1 MKRSMAFITA
11 VAIAGVLA
19 APANGAP
26 KPSIE
31 DVAGDANL
39 LNDQGTGGGTPGDV
53 VTPADGS
60 SFADLL
66 SVTFTN
72 DKKNLYVHIETEST
86 ATPVAGEG
94 FRVRT
99 NPDGAG
105 GIYCLNFEIFFP
117 GAQNTVTAPVAH
129 LRDACAGGDA
139 IEAEATFSTLGGFM
153 IVVPRKSH
161 EGLGKGGKLT
171 APQAQSFLYS
181 GPHPTGVAG
190 PYFDTTTAGTDYALK
205 K

>member
-1 MKRSMAFITA
+1 MKRSMAFLTA
-11 VAIAGVLA
+11 MAIAGVLV
-19 APANGAP
+19 APAHGAP

-31 DVAGDANL
+31 DPAGDANL
-39 LNDQGTGGGTPGDV
+39 ANDQGTGDGTLGDV

-72 DKKNLYVHIETEST
+72 TKKDLLVHIETEST
-86 ATPVAGEG
+86 AAPIAGEG

-105 GIYCLNFEIFFP
+105 GLYCLNFEIFFP

-129 LRDACAGGDA
+129 LRDGCAGGDA
-139 IEAEATFSTLGGFM
+139 IEAEATFSPLGGFM
-153 IVVPRKSH
+153 IVVPRSAH
-161 EGLGKGGKLT
+161 EGLGKGAKLT
-171 APQAQSFLYS
+171 APQAQAFVYS
-181 GPHPTGVAG
+181 GPHPPGAAG
-190 PYFDTTTAGTDYALK
+190 PYLDTTAVGTDYALK